1 MQGIFGYGRSMAVR
15 KNAEKARMRSLEL
28 AMSGKYEDSLAIEI
42 ALRSEFGPV
51 VGRRSKFERQQL
63 DDMCT
68 QARSDETQ

>member
-1 MQGIFGYGRSMAVR
+1 
-15 KNAEKARMRSLEL
+15 MRSLEL

-51 VGRRSKFERQQL
+51 VGRLSKFERQQL